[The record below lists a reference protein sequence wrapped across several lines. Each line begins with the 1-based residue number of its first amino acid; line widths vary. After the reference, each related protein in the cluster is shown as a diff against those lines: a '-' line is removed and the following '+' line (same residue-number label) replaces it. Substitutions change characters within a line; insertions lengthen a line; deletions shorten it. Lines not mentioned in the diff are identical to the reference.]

1 VRKFVQNFNVDYRVG
16 WATNDVALTL
26 MQGRDAIPQSFII
39 SRSGRVLKRFVGF
52 NQVSTPPQIREAIQD
67 ALNDKGAAD

>member
-1 VRKFVQNFNVDYRVG
+1 VDYRVG
-16 WATNDVALTL
+16 WATNDVAVTL

-39 SRSGRVLKRFVGF
+39 SRQGRIVKRFVGF
-52 NQVSTPPQIREAIQD
+52 NASVTPGQIREALQE